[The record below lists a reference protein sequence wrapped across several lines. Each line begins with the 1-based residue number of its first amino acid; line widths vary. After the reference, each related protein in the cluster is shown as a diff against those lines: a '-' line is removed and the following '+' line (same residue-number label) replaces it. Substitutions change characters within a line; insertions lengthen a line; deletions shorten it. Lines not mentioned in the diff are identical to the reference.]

1 MNVNPRRLVN
11 PVAPFSSKGSA
22 AAPMMHDR
30 SAVLEQTRPDMLSAD
45 KPMVRLRLIGQMEAW
60 TLTAESILPTGRK
73 TRALLAILALS
84 APRPVLRGRL
94 AEMLWSRRPE
104 EQARASLRQEI
115 HRLLDALG
123 PVGGQIVAIHR
134 DHLTL
139 RPGAVWVDVEEVMRA
154 SPGKPAA
161 LCLLDGD
168 LLEDLDGIDP
178 TFDNWLAAERERLRD
193 RARLLAEQMLRDQND
208 PEFTIPAAQQL
219 LAIDRSHEGAWRALM
234 RAYASRGER
243 GMALQAYERCRAVL
257 ADQLDAHPSDET
269 QRLAAEIRASAP
281 GGGRGGSHA
290 IRAEQRPEP
299 RQDFR
304 LPPRPSPT
312 MAAEIAADRAQES
325 IPSPRLD
332 PRVVA
337 AAVPPRPLPRVGV
350 LPMQP
355 GGGGE
360 ADDGFAGM
368 LAEEITT
375 ALARNRTLNLVS
387 SASLARAAQ
396 ASRDEAALGRAFA
409 LDYLLDG
416 TMHRSGERLRVSLRL
431 LDLRS
436 NAQIVW
442 ADRFDRQSADP
453 FGVQDEIALAVA
465 ARMEPALLAI
475 EAERAAQRPSGD
487 PSAGELALRAFAS
500 LARIERG
507 QFAAAR
513 GLLAQAT
520 AQDQGHTPAHAWMAL
535 TLLAGLSQ
543 GWSANPEA
551 DSAEAVR
558 CAERAVMLDP
568 QDARALTIAGHVR
581 AALQQR
587 CQEAMVLHDRALT
600 INPSLALAW
609 TFSGLAHA
617 YAGQLDEAW
626 RRVEYAAGLAP
637 LDPLGYFNAGART
650 LIALLRHEH
659 AAAVD
664 IGRELGQVQPLWAEG
679 AQAMLAAQ
687 GHAAPDHAADDPDI
701 AQTRARVMAI
711 SPDLS
716 LAALETRHAFGR
728 DADRQHLL
736 NGLRRAGLP
745 E

>member
-1 MNVNPRRLVN
+1 MIVNPSRLAT
-11 PVAPFSSKGSA
+11 PLAPLSSKGSA
-22 AAPMMHDR
+22 LPPMMHDR
-30 SAVLEQTRPDMLSAD
+30 ALLDRDRQDLAQGD

-123 PVGGQIVAIHR
+123 PIGNHILSIHR

-139 RPGAVWVDVEEVMRA
+139 RPGTVWVDVEEVMRA

-178 TFDNWLAAERERLRD
+178 AFDNWLAAERERLRD
-193 RARLLAEQMLRDQND
+193 RARVLAEQMLREQSE

-234 RAYASRGER
+234 RAYATRGER

-269 QRLAAEIRASAP
+269 QRLAAEIRASVA
-281 GGGRGGSHA
+281 GSRASSAHA
-290 IRAEQRPEP
+290 MRVDL
-299 RQDFR
+299 RQEFR
-304 LPPRPSPT
+304 LPPRPSPA
-312 MAAEIAADRAQES
+312 MAAEIAADRAQEHAGGR
-325 IPSPRLD
+325 RLD
-332 PRVVA
+332 QRPA
-337 AAVPPRPLPRVGV
+337 TAQQPTPRPLPRLGV
-350 LPMQP
+350 LPMQAVS
-355 GGGGE
+355 GGE
-360 ADDGFAGM
+360 SDADFAAM

-375 ALARNRTLNLVS
+375 TLARNRTLNLVS
-387 SASLARAAQ
+387 SASLARSAQ
-396 ASRDEAALGRAFA
+396 TTRDEGALGRAFA

-416 TMHRSGERLRVSLRL
+416 TLQRSGERLRVSLRL

-436 NAQIVW
+436 GAQIVW
-442 ADRFDRQSADP
+442 ADRFDRQSADL
-453 FGVQDEIALAVA
+453 FGVQDEIALCVA

-475 EAERAAQRPSGD
+475 EAERAAQRPSSEPG
-487 PSAGELALRAFAS
+487 AAELVLRAFAA
-500 LARIERG
+500 LARTERS
-507 QFAAAR
+507 QFALAR
-513 GLLAQAT
+513 ALLGQALAQEPDHAPAHVWTALLLLASIA
-520 AQDQGHTPAHAWMAL
+520 
-535 TLLAGLSQ
+535 Q
-543 GWSANPEA
+543 GWSENEAA
-551 DSAEAVR
+551 DSDKAIGH
-558 CAERAVMLDP
+558 AERAVMLDP
-568 QDARALTIAGHVR
+568 QDARALTVAGHVR
-581 AALQQR
+581 ATLQRR
-587 CQEAMVLHDRALT
+587 CQEAMVLHDRAIT
-600 INPSLALAW
+600 INPGLALAW
-609 TFSGLAHA
+609 TFSGLTHA

-626 RRVEYAAGLAP
+626 RRVEHANNIAP
-637 LDPLGYFNAGART
+637 LDPLGYFNAGARA

-659 AAAVD
+659 EAAIA
-664 IGRELGQVQPLWAEG
+664 IGRELSQVQPGWAEG

-687 GHAAPDHAADDPDI
+687 GHDAAEPDI

-711 SPDLS
+711 TPDLA
-716 LAALETRHAFGR
+716 LAALQARQPFSRE
-728 DADRQHLL
+728 ADWQHLQL
-736 NGLRRAGLP
+736 GLRRAGLRD
-745 E
+745 

>member
-1 MNVNPRRLVN
+1 MIVNPSRLVT
-11 PVAPFSSKGSA
+11 PLAPLSSKGSA
-22 AAPMMHDR
+22 YAPMMHDR
-30 SAVLEQTRPDMLSAD
+30 ALLESDRPDVLIGD

-123 PVGGQIVAIHR
+123 PIGNHILAIHR

-139 RPGAVWVDVEEVMRA
+139 RPGTVWVDVEEVMRA

-193 RARLLAEQMLRDQND
+193 RARLLAEQMLRDQSD

-234 RAYASRGER
+234 RAYAARGER

-269 QRLAAEIRASAP
+269 QRLAAEIRAAVA
-281 GGGRGGSHA
+281 GSRASSGHP
-290 IRAEQRPEP
+290 IRAEL
-299 RQDFR
+299 RQEFR
-304 LPPRPSPT
+304 LPPRPSPA
-312 MAAEIAADRAQES
+312 MVAEIAADRAQELS
-325 IPSPRLD
+325 GGHRLD
-332 PRVVA
+332 PRLTA
-337 AAVPPRPLPRVGV
+337 APAPQRHLPRIGV
-350 LPMQP
+350 LPMQAVS
-355 GGGGE
+355 GGE
-360 ADDGFAGM
+360 TDADFAAM

-375 ALARNRTLNLVS
+375 TLARNRTLNLVS
-387 SASLARAAQ
+387 SASLARSAQ
-396 ASRDEAALGRAFA
+396 TTRDEGALGRAFS

-416 TMHRSGERLRVSLRL
+416 TLQRSGERLRVSLRL

-436 NAQIVW
+436 GAQIVW
-442 ADRFDRQSADP
+442 ADRFDRQSADL
-453 FGVQDEIALAVA
+453 FGVQDEIALSVA

-475 EAERAAQRPSGD
+475 EAERAAQRASAE
-487 PSAGELALRAFAS
+487 PSAAELVLRAFSA
-500 LARIERG
+500 LTRTERG
-507 QFAAAR
+507 QFALAR
-513 GLLAQAT
+513 GLLGQALAQE
-520 AQDQGHTPAHAWMAL
+520 QDHAPAHVWMAL
-535 TLLAGLSQ
+535 LLVAGIAQ
-543 GWSANPEA
+543 GWSENITA
-551 DSAEAVR
+551 DSDKAVGH
-558 CAERAVMLDP
+558 AERAVMLDP
-568 QDARALTIAGHVR
+568 QDARALTVAGHVR
-581 AALQQR
+581 ATLQQR
-587 CQEAMVLHDRALT
+587 HQEAMVLHERAIT
-600 INPSLALAW
+600 INPSLTLAW
-609 TFSGLAHA
+609 TFSGLTHA

-626 RRVEYAAGLAP
+626 QRVEHAESLSP
-637 LDPLGYFNAGART
+637 LDPLGYFNAGARA

-659 AAAVD
+659 ATAIG
-664 IGRELGQVQPLWAEG
+664 IGRELSQVQPGWAEA

-687 GHAAPDHAADDPDI
+687 GHEGAEADI

-711 SPDLS
+711 TPDIS
-716 LAALETRHAFGR
+716 LAALRARQPFSRE
-728 DADRQHLL
+728 ADWQHVQL
-736 NGLRRAGLP
+736 GLRRAGLP